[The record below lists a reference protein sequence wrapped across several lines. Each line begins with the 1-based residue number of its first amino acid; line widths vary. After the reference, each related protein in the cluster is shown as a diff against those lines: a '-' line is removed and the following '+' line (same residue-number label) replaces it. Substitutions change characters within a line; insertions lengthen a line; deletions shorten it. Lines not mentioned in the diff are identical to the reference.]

1 MQWLAIKSHN
11 LKVEGSNPSSA
22 TIGIINMQEISFKM
36 KLIISFSGESYNSS
50 TQLYNMNLAGS
61 FNGRTGVF
69 EAHNE
74 CSTHSPAAK
83 KDSYSNC
90 FIFLVKNRY
99 RVLNI
104 QRGSTMV
111 SAIV

>member
-1 MQWLAIKSHN
+1 
-11 LKVEGSNPSSA
+11 
-22 TIGIINMQEISFKM
+22 M
-36 KLIISFSGESYNSS
+36 KLIISFTRESYNSS

-83 KDSYSNC
+83 KT
-90 FIFLVKNRY
+90 L
-99 RVLNI
+99 
-104 QRGSTMV
+104 T
-111 SAIV
+111 AIVYIFDQEQI